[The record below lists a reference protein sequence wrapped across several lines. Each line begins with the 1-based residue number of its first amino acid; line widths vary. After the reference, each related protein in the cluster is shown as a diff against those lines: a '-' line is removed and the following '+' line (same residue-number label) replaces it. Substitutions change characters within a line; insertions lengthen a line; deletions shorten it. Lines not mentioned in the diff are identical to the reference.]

1 MNHTHRPR
9 KPLACWIGL
18 VCCGLTSSISHAAL
32 EEVIVTAQKQDEN
45 IQTVPLA
52 ITAMTSDQLENMGV
66 TDFSGV
72 AAASPSI
79 TFVPYPGSSNTLIL
93 YMRAQGS
100 ENPMSISSDGSVG
113 LYEDGFYIARPQA
126 STFDLADVERVEIL
140 RGPQGTLYGRNTT
153 GGAVNLVSK
162 QPQGEFALK
171 QELRFGTRDQFRSLT
186 AIDLPRVGDVAAKV
200 TLLRSSIDG
209 YVANPGSSH
218 DFGEQAQQAGRV
230 MLHWDVRDDVT
241 ADYAF
246 EKGKLTST
254 PDYWQNPA
262 LNGSVIDGYA
272 YSGADRPMRR
282 SFMPIDLQ
290 ESTADFEGHGLTVT
304 WDLDDQMTLKSLTG
318 YRMLNFDAYQVYA
331 DAFTLPPAPGTPYV
345 LNTRDLIH
353 SHQFSQ
359 EIQLTGSSADNT
371 LNYVG
376 GLYYFKEGSSHLQE
390 VGIPDFGQTTDGDVN
405 VDSESQAA
413 FGQATWTPPIL
424 DDRFD
429 VTIGARFTRD
439 KKTAD
444 RRSTANGAI
453 TEISPAATL
462 RFSRFNPTLTLNYRW
477 TDDLSVYG
485 KVSTGYRAGGFY
497 EAAPI
502 GQFSQSFAPEKLTN
516 YEAGL
521 KSYWL
526 DHRVRFNL
534 AVFEAKYDDKQLTV
548 QSNPLNPA
556 DSQVY
561 NAASAV
567 IDGVEANL
575 LLQPIDD
582 LTFSIDYA
590 YLDASFDTVDVIPGS
605 VFDNAANP
613 ASPYH
618 VGDNIKD
625 VFVMPFAPKNSLS
638 LAVDY
643 TVWHFE
649 AGTLDAHL
657 DYKWQDKV
665 YNQGPLGPSVP
676 GRDFGAMDS
685 YGVLNGRLSL
695 ALDLPRGDRAK
706 ISLWG
711 KNLGN
716 KQYVTSTGVNGN
728 PFAVDLGSGVIPAGY
743 YSGVTTWSE
752 PPSYGIDLTYEY
764 Q

>member
-1 MNHTHRPR
+1 MIHIYRAK
-9 KPLACWIGL
+9 KPLALWVGL
-18 VCCGLTSSISHAAL
+18 ASSSFVAPFAHAAL
-32 EEVIVTAQKQDEN
+32 EEVIVTAQKQEEN
-45 IQTVPLA
+45 VQTVPLA
-52 ITAMTSDQLENMGV
+52 ITAMTAAQLENMGV

-93 YMRAQGS
+93 FMRAQGS

-162 QPQGEFALK
+162 QPQGEFAVK
-171 QELRFGTRDQFRSLT
+171 QELRFGTRNLFRSLT
-186 AIDLPRVGDVAAKV
+186 AIDLPRVGDFAAKV
-200 TLLRSSIDG
+200 TLLNSAIDG
-209 YVANPGSSH
+209 YVKNPGSSH
-218 DFGEQAQQAGRV
+218 DFGEQAQQAGRL
-230 MLHWDVRDDVT
+230 MLHWDVSDSVL

-246 EKGKLTST
+246 EKGKLIST
-254 PDYWQNPA
+254 PDYWQNPS
-262 LNGSVIDGYA
+262 LNGSVINGYT
-272 YSGADRPMRR
+272 YTGADRPVRR
-282 SFMPIDLQ
+282 AFMPIDID

-304 WDLDDQMTLKSLTG
+304 WDLADSLTLKSLTG
-318 YRMLNFDAYQVYA
+318 YRTLDFDAYQVYA

-359 EIQLTGSSADNT
+359 ELQLAGSNT
-371 LNYVG
+371 ASTVNYVA
-376 GLYYFKEGSSHLQE
+376 GLYYFKEGSSHLQT

-413 FGQATWTPPIL
+413 FGQLTWIAPVL
-424 DDRFD
+424 DERFD
-429 VTIGARFTRD
+429 ITVGARYTRD

-444 RRSTANGAI
+444 RLSTANGAV
-453 TEISPAATL
+453 TETSPAATL
-462 RFSRFNPTLTLNYRW
+462 RFSRFNPSLTLNFRW

-516 YEAGL
+516 YEVGL

-526 DHRVRFNL
+526 DHRVRFNV
-534 AVFEAKYDDKQLTV
+534 AAFKAKYDDKQLTV

-561 NAASAV
+561 NAASAT
-567 IDGVEANL
+567 IDGIEASV
-575 LLQPIDD
+575 LLQPVDD
-582 LTFSIDYA
+582 LTFSLDYA
-590 YLDASFDTVDVIPGS
+590 YLDAYFDKVDVIPGS
-605 VFDNAANP
+605 VFDNAANA
-613 ASPYH
+613 ASPYR

-638 LAVDY
+638 AAVDY
-643 TVWHFE
+643 TVWRFD

-685 YGVLNGRLSL
+685 YGVINGRLSL

-706 ISLWG
+706 IGIWG

>member
-1 MNHTHRPR
+1 MNQTHRAK
-9 KPLACWIGL
+9 KPLALWVGL
-18 VCCGLTSSISHAAL
+18 STFSCIASFAHAAL
-32 EEVIVTAQKQDEN
+32 EEVIVTAQKQEEN

-52 ITAMTSDQLENMGV
+52 ITAMTAAQLENMGV

-162 QPQGEFALK
+162 QPQGEFGIK
-171 QELRFGTRDQFRSLT
+171 QEFRFGTHNLFRSLT
-186 AIDLPRVGDVAAKV
+186 AIDLPRAGDVAAKV
-200 TLLRSSIDG
+200 TLLKSATDG
-209 YVANPGSSH
+209 YVKNPGASH
-218 DFGEQAQQAGRV
+218 DFGEQGQQAGRL
-230 MLHWDVRDDVT
+230 MLHWDASDDVLV
-241 ADYAF
+241 DYAF
-246 EKGKLTST
+246 EKGNLAST
-254 PDYWQNPA
+254 PDYWQNPS
-262 LNGSVIDGYA
+262 LNGSTINGYA
-272 YSGADRPMRR
+272 YTGADRPVRR
-282 SFMPIDLQ
+282 AFMPIDLA
-290 ESTADFEGHGLTVT
+290 ESTADFEGHGLTVG
-304 WDLDDQMTLKSLTG
+304 WDLADTLTLKSLTG
-318 YRMLNFDAYQVYA
+318 YRTLDFDAHQVYA
-331 DAFTLPPAPGTPYV
+331 DAFTLPPAPGIPYV

-359 EIQLTGSSADNT
+359 EFQLAGSNAAST
-371 LNYVG
+371 VNYVA
-376 GLYYFKEGSSHLQE
+376 GLYYFKEGSSHLQT
-390 VGIPDFGQTTDGDVN
+390 VDVPDFLQTTDGDVN

-413 FGQATWTPPIL
+413 FGQLTWTPPVL
-424 DDRFD
+424 DERFD
-429 VTIGARFTRD
+429 ITVGARYTRD

-444 RRSTANGAI
+444 RLSTANGAV
-453 TEISPAATL
+453 TENSPAATL
-462 RFSRFNPTLTLNYRW
+462 RFNRFNPSLTLNFRW
-477 TDDLSVYG
+477 TEDLSVYG
-485 KVSTGYRAGGFY
+485 KISTGYRAGGFY

-516 YEAGL
+516 YELGL

-561 NAASAV
+561 NAASAT
-567 IDGVEANL
+567 IDGVEASL

-582 LTFSIDYA
+582 LTISLDYA
-590 YLDASFDTVDVIPGS
+590 YLDAYFDKVDVIPGS
-605 VFDNAANP
+605 VFDNAANT

-638 LAVDY
+638 VAIDY
-643 TVWHFE
+643 TVWHFD

-676 GRDFGAMDS
+676 GRDFGAMNS
-685 YGVLNGRLSL
+685 YGVINGRLSL
-695 ALDLPRGDRAK
+695 ALDLPRGDHAK
-706 ISLWG
+706 FGIWG

-716 KQYVTSTGVNGN
+716 QQYVTSTGVNGN
-728 PFAVDLGSGVIPAGY
+728 PFAIDLGGGVIPAGY

-752 PPSYGIDLTYEY
+752 PPSYGIDVTYEY
-764 Q
+764 R